1 MLAVIRK
8 TKQFLPQK
16 EIALDSGVSV
26 KSVGIFQNEVR
37 CAEMKRVAIDE
48 PVKVSGLVKL
58 YAAASQLFFLV
69 LGIWSIP
76 WKIP

>member
-16 EIALDSGVSV
+16 EISLDVGVSV

-48 PVKVSGLVKL
+48 PVKVSGGKVQVDETLL
-58 YAAASQLFFLV
+58 YSKTLKNPHAKPV
-69 LGIWSIP
+69 
-76 WKIP
+76 